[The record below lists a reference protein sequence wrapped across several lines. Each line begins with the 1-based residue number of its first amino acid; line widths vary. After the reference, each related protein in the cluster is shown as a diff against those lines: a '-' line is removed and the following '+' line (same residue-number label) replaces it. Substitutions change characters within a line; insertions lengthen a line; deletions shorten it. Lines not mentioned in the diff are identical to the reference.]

1 MRNRMVAVQ
10 QDDINFFLNTSQLAN
25 KIRYVSSK
33 LILSCIEIYKGY
45 SEKMCYGQWSNFLNC
60 YFLYTSQI
68 KEVRRLYRDIKIAKP
83 QV

>member
-1 MRNRMVAVQ
+1 MEAVL

-45 SEKMCYGQWSNFLNC
+45 SEKMCYGQ
-60 YFLYTSQI
+60 
-68 KEVRRLYRDIKIAKP
+68 
-83 QV
+83 